1 MQSLKMLKADEGLG
15 KEKEEN
21 MNVVITKK
29 VNLEE
34 LLNKFQEELKQY
46 GETLEENEE
55 NEKILENF

>member
-1 MQSLKMLKADEGLG
+1 
-15 KEKEEN
+15 

-46 GETLEENEE
+46 GETEENEE